1 MPKSA
6 QSPRLEIL
14 QAHFLDDH
22 SSHAPGLSVVE
33 PAPDEP
39 QAKRGNL
46 YLLVELMGESPFRA
60 QALRRLQTTV
70 TETYYKAAG
79 SVSTILESA
88 ITAAHAELAQMNQRS
103 PETELRAGVI
113 CAVVVDNLLIMAAA
127 GPSLALISTQQRVDQ
142 FPPGPRHYTSPL
154 GGATPPQISI
164 YKQPLQAGDAI
175 FLGESDWILL
185 TTVKVLGGAVANAT
199 RENRFDVV
207 DYLRRQSN
215 QAEILGVLLLVEDP
229 TLVRPAPVPRRADNS
244 GLPTAVGAT
253 PPVRG
258 VPTVD
263 EGIPAVW
270 DADVRAAAPQNPRQR
285 PQSQPLLPAPRAREI
300 PAASVEV
307 IAPGDEP
314 APSPRRR
321 RRTPPPW
328 AQVVDNLSAVAQQS
342 QKQIGQFIQ
351 RILPERDRTPQEPPD
366 WVGTLPDLSQ
376 THVGPTLAVE
386 PFTPPARTRDGRAR
400 LFILLALLI
409 PLLTFATVGAVYLR
423 QGADNQSEGI
433 KLVELAEAQ
442 LLKAQQALGVDDK
455 STARAALGEAQR
467 YLSEAIDLI
476 GITER
481 IRDLS
486 GRIQTELQSLLQ
498 VRSLYSLDFPLVRF
512 PADADPHRVVV
523 FDQDVYVLDVGRQVV
538 EYFRTDAS
546 RTLIEEARGII
557 VREGD
562 VVEGVTVGRLV
573 DIAWQ
578 PRIPGFADKASLL
591 ILDRNNNIFR
601 YNNVDETTY
610 VRLTGAEQFRGISQ
624 LESYGGR
631 LYLVDEQQSQV
642 WRYSPAGLGYD
653 EPPAPW
659 FASGVQVNLAGVV
672 ATGIDGDIWMLME
685 DGTILRYRQGQQLP
699 FSLDTSAGLTG
710 RMVDMTLGTAAED
723 NLYMA
728 DGNLDR
734 ILVFDKEGN
743 YLEQFQAAE
752 NNALRGLR
760 GLYLDNVTGTL
771 FILTQSSLFA
781 HSLPR

>member
-1 MPKSA
+1 MPPTA
-6 QSPRLEIL
+6 QSAPLEIL
-14 QAHFLDDH
+14 QAHFLDER
-22 SSHAPGLSVVE
+22 SSRAPGLHIVE
-33 PAPDEP
+33 PEARDP

-46 YLLVELMGESPFRA
+46 YLLVELMGESPVRA
-60 QALRRLQTTV
+60 QTLRRIQTV
-70 TETYYKAAG
+70 IVETYYKAAG
-79 SVSTILESA
+79 SVSTILENA
-88 ITAAHAELAQMNQRS
+88 ITSAHEELVQVNART
-103 PETELRAGVI
+103 PEAELRAGIV
-113 CAVVVDNLLIMAAA
+113 CAVVVNDFLIMATA

-154 GGATPPQISI
+154 GGTAAPQISI
-164 YKQPLQAGDAI
+164 YRHQLQVGDVI

-199 RENRFDVV
+199 RDNRFDVV

-215 QAEILGVLLLVEDP
+215 HAEILGLLLLVEDANS
-229 TLVRPAPVPRRADNS
+229 VRSSAVSRHAGGS
-244 GLPTAVGAT
+244 GLPTALGAT

-258 VPTVD
+258 VPIAD
-263 EGIPAVW
+263 DGIPAVW
-270 DADVRAAAPQNPRQR
+270 GADIKATSPQNPRQR
-285 PQSQPLLPAPRAREI
+285 PQSQPLAAASRPRVIPDEQVQVIPPGAEETPRMQRREI
-300 PAASVEV
+300 PWAAMLGGV
-307 IAPGDEP
+307 
-314 APSPRRR
+314 
-321 RRTPPPW
+321 
-328 AQVVDNLSAVAQQS
+328 QQWWQRS
-342 QKQIGQFIQ
+342 QGALGQFAQ
-351 RILPERDRTPQEPPD
+351 RVLPEEDRTPQKPPD
-366 WVGTLPDLSQ
+366 WSGSLPDLSQ
-376 THVGPTLAVE
+376 TSVAEPETAE
-386 PFTPPARTRDGRAR
+386 PFTPPARTRNGRAR

-433 KLVELAEAQ
+433 KLVELAEAE
-442 LLKAQQALGVDDK
+442 LLKAQQALGIDDK

-476 GITER
+476 GINER

-486 GRIQTELQSLLQ
+486 GRIQVELQGLLQ
-498 VRSLYSLDFPLVRF
+498 VRSLYSLDFPLVSF

-523 FDQDVYVLDVGRQVV
+523 FDQDVYVLDRGRQMV

-546 RTLIEEARGII
+546 RTLVEEARGPI

-578 PRIPGFADKASLL
+578 PRIPGFVDKASLL
-591 ILDRNNNIFR
+591 ILDRNNNLFR

-610 VRLTGAEQFRGISQ
+610 VRLAGAEQLGSISQ
-624 LESYGGR
+624 VESYSGR
-631 LYLVDEQQSQV
+631 LYLVDDQQSQV

-653 EPPAPW
+653 EPPDGW
-659 FASGVQVNLAGVV
+659 FGSGVQVNLAGVV

-685 DGTILRYRQGQQLP
+685 DGTILRYSQGQQLP

-710 RMVDMTLGTAAED
+710 RMVDMSLGAANED
-723 NLYMA
+723 NLYLA

-734 ILVFDKEGN
+734 ILVFDKQGN
-743 YLEQFQAAE
+743 YVEQFQAAE
-752 NNALRGLR
+752 NDALRGLR

-771 FILTQSSLFA
+771 FILTQSSLYA